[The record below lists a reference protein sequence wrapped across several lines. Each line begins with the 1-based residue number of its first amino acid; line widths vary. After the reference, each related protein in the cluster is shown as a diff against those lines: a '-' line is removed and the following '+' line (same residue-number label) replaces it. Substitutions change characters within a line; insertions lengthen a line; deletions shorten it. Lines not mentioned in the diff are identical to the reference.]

1 MKKKTS
7 AKKSTKKSPKETL
20 DIGLDQQA
28 RDGVVTVL
36 SQVLADAHVL
46 YIKTRNLHWNLVGPR
61 FHSLHEFYE
70 EQYTTLA
77 TNIDKIAERIRM
89 VGGESPGS
97 MAEFLEHARLKEQKG
112 GRIDGTKSLE
122 LLLAD
127 NEAIIRDLREDIEKC
142 EDEFGDVG
150 TADFL
155 TALIQVHEEAAWM
168 LRSYLG

>member
-1 MKKKTS
+1 MKKKS
-7 AKKSTKKSPKETL
+7 PSKKSAKETL
-20 DIGLDQQA
+20 NIGLDQKN
-28 RDGVVTVL
+28 RDGVVGIL

-77 TNIDKIAERIRM
+77 ENIDKVAERIRM
-89 VGGESPGS
+89 VGGTAPGS
-97 MAEFLEHARLKEQKG
+97 MGEFLAHTRLKEVKG
-112 GRIDGTKSLE
+112 GRIDGTASLK

-127 NEAIIRDLREDIEKC
+127 NEAIIRDLREDIDKC
-142 EDEFGDVG
+142 EETYGDVG

-155 TALIQVHEEAAWM
+155 TGLIQVHEEAAWM
-168 LRSYLG
+168 LRSYLE